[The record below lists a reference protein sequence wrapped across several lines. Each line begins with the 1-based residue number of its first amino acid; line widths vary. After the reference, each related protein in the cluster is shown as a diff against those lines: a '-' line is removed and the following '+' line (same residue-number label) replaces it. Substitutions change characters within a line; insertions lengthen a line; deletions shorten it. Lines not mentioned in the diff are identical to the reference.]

1 MPASIEWFDEERTVA
16 IYNVEGPWTVDDVI
30 EQLQAYIAL
39 GESQPL
45 YYIMDMSKAN
55 VIPNGLLIRRVDYE
69 PLLQLN
75 EGLTVVVRA
84 PQLLIMVVK
93 LLTRFKV
100 NLHDIIFVDSIAE
113 AEEVISQHK

>member
-1 MPASIEWFDEERTVA
+1 MPASIEWFDEEQTIA
-16 IYNVEGPWTVDDVI
+16 IYNVEGHWAIDDVI

-45 YYIMDMSKAN
+45 YYIMDMTNAN
-55 VIPNGLLIRRVDYE
+55 VIPDGLLIRRADYE
-69 PLLQLN
+69 PFLQLN

-84 PQLLIMVVK
+84 PQLLIMIVK
-93 LLTRFKV
+93 LLIRFQV

-113 AEEVISQHK
+113 AEKIIGQHQ